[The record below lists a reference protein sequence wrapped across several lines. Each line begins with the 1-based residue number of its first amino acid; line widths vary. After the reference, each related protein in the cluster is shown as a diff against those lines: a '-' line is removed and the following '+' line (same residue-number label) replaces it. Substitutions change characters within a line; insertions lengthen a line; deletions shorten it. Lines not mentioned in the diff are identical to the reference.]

1 MVILFIL
8 FPPSRSLTATTLCTS
23 TSCLKSMRS
32 WYQWLPA
39 WFSFLSWPS
48 LWVSWCSSQRKR
60 RRPLDWVCHVHCS
73 TLHLLWWLNPW
84 IQCLCNCWKLGKQF
98 HRIEGAHVVTQISV
112 FICDSQV
119 KIFFLKP
126 DSQTKLTERRP
137 LRLSVFL
144 YCEIYVSIL
153 PFWTVGLSLRAQ
165 VNSRSSDWR
174 GMLLP

>member
-1 MVILFIL
+1 ML

-23 TSCLKSMRS
+23 TSCLKSMRF

-39 WFSFLSWPS
+39 WFSFLSWAS

-60 RRPLDWVCHVHCS
+60 RRPLDWVWLVYCS
-73 TLHLLWWLNPW
+73 TLRLLWWLNPW
-84 IQCLCNCWKLGKQF
+84 VQSLYNCWKLGKQF
-98 HRIEGAHVVTQISV
+98 HHIEGAHFVTQISV
-112 FICDSQV
+112 FICDSQ
-119 KIFFLKP
+119 I
-126 DSQTKLTERRP
+126 KLIERWP

-174 GMLLP
+174 GMMLP